1 MAREWELGLASRGA
15 EARSRREDEHGP
27 RSATDVLAERLAAAL
42 VHHEP
47 GWRLPR
53 QSALAR
59 RYNASTAEIDAAILQ
74 LIDRHLI
81 RRLPGGQL
89 YRVSPAEYLVP
100 LHGVPDLVSQVDA
113 MGGELTCPSSHVS
126 WRRVSE
132 EIGWALRIDPAE
144 PACVLRLLWAVDGE
158 RAAYATTYLP
168 AGQADRFIDT
178 SAVGTATA
186 DIAAALSLLPLSSS
200 SEPEATSD
208 ELAPLG
214 TPRTLQ
220 LEMQLPP
227 PAVARS
233 LRLSAGQPAAM
244 ITVRFDD
251 PATSVPVAL
260 TVTVLR
266 PDLFRIVIQTAR
278 TPLTDDRE
286 HSFLAASAQ
295 AMEDWEP

>member
-1 MAREWELGLASRGA
+1 
-15 EARSRREDEHGP
+15 
-27 RSATDVLAERLAAAL
+27 VLAERLAAAL

-59 RYNASTAEIDAAILQ
+59 RYNVSTAEIDAAILQ

-100 LHGVPDLVSQVDA
+100 LHGMPDLVSQVDP
-113 MGGELTCPSSHVS
+113 MGGELTCASSHIS

-132 EIGWALRIDPAE
+132 EVGWALRIDPAE

-178 SAVGTATA
+178 SAADNATA
-186 DIAAALSLLPLSSS
+186 DMAAALSLLPLTSSPEH
-200 SEPEATSD
+200 EPSD
-208 ELAPLG
+208 ELVPLG

-233 LRLSAGQPAAM
+233 LRLSAGQPAVM

-295 AMEDWEP
+295 AMEDWAP

>member
-1 MAREWELGLASRGA
+1 
-15 EARSRREDEHGP
+15 
-27 RSATDVLAERLAAAL
+27 VLAERLAAAL

-53 QSALAR
+53 QTALAR
-59 RYNASTAEIDAAILQ
+59 RYNVSTAQIEAAILQ
-74 LIDRHLI
+74 LINRHLI

-100 LHGVPDLVSQVDA
+100 LHGVPGLVSQVDP
-113 MGGELTCPSSHVS
+113 MGGELTCRSSHIS

-144 PACVLRLLWAVDGE
+144 PTCVLRLLWAVDGE
-158 RAAYATTYLP
+158 RAACATTYLP

-200 SEPEATSD
+200 PEPEAPSD

-233 LRLSAGQPAAM
+233 LRLSAGQPAVM
-244 ITVRFDD
+244 ITVLFDD

-266 PDLFRIVIQTAR
+266 PDLFRIVIQTSR

-286 HSFLAASAQ
+286 NSFLTASTHV
-295 AMEDWEP
+295 MEDWEP

>member
-1 MAREWELGLASRGA
+1 
-15 EARSRREDEHGP
+15 
-27 RSATDVLAERLAAAL
+27 VLAERLAAAL

-59 RYNASTAEIDAAILQ
+59 RYNVSTAEIDAAILQ
-74 LIDRHLI
+74 LIDGHLI

-100 LHGVPDLVSQVDA
+100 LHGVPDLVSRVDP

-178 SAVGTATA
+178 SAVDTATA
-186 DIAAALSLLPLSSS
+186 DIAAALSLLPLTSSP
-200 SEPEATSD
+200 EPEAND
-208 ELAPLG
+208 ELAPVG

-233 LRLSAGQPAAM
+233 LRLSAGQPAVM

-278 TPLTDDRE
+278 TPLSDDRE
-286 HSFLAASAQ
+286 DSFLAASAQ

>member
-1 MAREWELGLASRGA
+1 MAPRGA

-27 RSATDVLAERLAAAL
+27 RSATEVLAERLAAAL

-53 QSALAR
+53 QTALAR
-59 RYNASTAEIDAAILQ
+59 RYNVSTPEIDAAILQ
-74 LIDRHLI
+74 LINRHLI

-100 LHGVPDLVSQVDA
+100 LHGVPGLVSQVDP
-113 MGGELTCPSSHVS
+113 MGDQLTCLSSHIS

-132 EIGWALRIDPAE
+132 ETGWALRINPAE

-158 RAAYATTYLP
+158 RAACATTYLP
-168 AGQADRFIDT
+168 ASQADRFIDT
-178 SAVGTATA
+178 SAVGSATA
-186 DIAAALSLLPLSSS
+186 DAAAALSLLPLTSSA
-200 SEPEATSD
+200 EPEAPSD
-208 ELAPLG
+208 ELVPLG

-227 PAVARS
+227 PALARK
-233 LRLSAGQPAAM
+233 LRLSAGQPAVI

-251 PATSVPVAL
+251 PATSMPVAL

-266 PDLFRIVIQTAR
+266 PELFRIVIQTVR
-278 TPLTDDRE
+278 TPLADDRE
-286 HSFLAASAQ
+286 DPFLTVSAQ
-295 AMEDWEP
+295 AMENWEP